1 MDPLNLL
8 REWTKEGK
16 LDRIRLGPERVEF
29 ADSYSFRRD
38 APTSYKSQ
46 KGKGAFY
53 GLATLLV
60 FLRNSKTPFPQYVKI
75 TKEENVPTVSY
86 LDRKVRMAPALQHAA
101 VWCGCTICCC
111 TAAVQCQLQQAAMF
125 SQDVEAYLTGQSS
138 SSDYIQLVA
147 PDLNFA
153 AIPAQQVGQLL
164 H

>member
-8 REWTKEGK
+8 REWTKAGK

-86 LDRKVRMAPALQHAA
+86 LDRKVSLMRALHDAA
-101 VWCGCTICCC
+101 GDNCTICSARAMLPC
-111 TAAVQCQLQQAAMF
+111 TV
-125 SQDVEAYLTGQSS
+125 
-138 SSDYIQLVA
+138 
-147 PDLNFA
+147 
-153 AIPAQQVGQLL
+153 
-164 H
+164 

>member
-8 REWTKEGK
+8 REWTKDGK

-46 KGKGAFY
+46 KGKGNFY

-86 LDRKVRMAPALQHAA
+86 LDRKVSSTHARRDA
-101 VWCGCTICCC
+101 SAT
-111 TAAVQCQLQQAAMF
+111 L
-125 SQDVEAYLTGQSS
+125 
-138 SSDYIQLVA
+138 YIY
-147 PDLNFA
+147 
-153 AIPAQQVGQLL
+153 
-164 H
+164 